1 MGQIGRVSYELLRQ
15 LDLER
20 PVYGFEIN
28 FGLIREIK
36 IPSYTASS
44 RHPSLSRDLS
54 FIFPCQ
60 VSSQT
65 IIDAIRESAGEL
77 LINLELI
84 DLYKENPET
93 STKKSL
99 TFRLTL
105 QSNSRNLKDEDAD
118 AVARS
123 VVSRISAEYDGV
135 LRSS

>member
-1 MGQIGRVSYELLRQ
+1 LLRQ

-123 VVSRISAEYDGV
+123 VISHIDAEHDGV
-135 LRSS
+135 LRSN